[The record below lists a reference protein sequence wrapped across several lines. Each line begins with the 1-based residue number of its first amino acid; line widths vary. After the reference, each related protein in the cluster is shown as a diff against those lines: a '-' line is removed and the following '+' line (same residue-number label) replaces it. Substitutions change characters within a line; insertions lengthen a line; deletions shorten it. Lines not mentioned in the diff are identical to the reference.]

1 MINKYNVMTNVDE
14 VYGIHN
20 TCNIYLKQIGTTH
33 GTMMSR
39 VDKFNIKIHY
49 DKEEEKSSAIVAG
62 SNLVNLINQ
71 IKSEGT
77 FAVTCF
83 NTKTNNI
90 IDIKGT
96 LRALLNEP
104 AIEFINKITSIAKA
118 IEVCSNFKTEIDI
131 KSTDALINE
140 KTCTDLIFKL
150 SKENGY
156 EINEFGLPAP
166 SSDDF
171 AFYLEKQKGCYFGF
185 GIAETEEETKTNFV
199 HSSTYNYNDNAT
211 LPIVNF
217 LLILINNRLNIN
229 IKPIK

>member
-1 MINKYNVMTNVDE
+1 MINKYNLMTNVDE

-33 GTMMSR
+33 GTMRSR

-49 DKEEEKSSAIVAG
+49 DKEEEKSSVIVAG

-90 IDIKGT
+90 IAIKGT

-140 KTCTDLIFKL
+140 KTCTDLIFK
-150 SKENGY
+150 
-156 EINEFGLPAP
+156 
-166 SSDDF
+166 
-171 AFYLEKQKGCYFGF
+171 
-185 GIAETEEETKTNFV
+185 
-199 HSSTYNYNDNAT
+199 
-211 LPIVNF
+211 
-217 LLILINNRLNIN
+217 
-229 IKPIK
+229 

>member
-1 MINKYNVMTNVDE
+1 
-14 VYGIHN
+14 
-20 TCNIYLKQIGTTH
+20 
-33 GTMMSR
+33 MSR

-49 DKEEEKSSAIVAG
+49 DKEEEKSSVIVAG

-90 IDIKGT
+90 IAIKGT

-140 KTCTDLIFKL
+140 KTCTDLIFK
-150 SKENGY
+150 
-156 EINEFGLPAP
+156 
-166 SSDDF
+166 
-171 AFYLEKQKGCYFGF
+171 
-185 GIAETEEETKTNFV
+185 
-199 HSSTYNYNDNAT
+199 
-211 LPIVNF
+211 
-217 LLILINNRLNIN
+217 
-229 IKPIK
+229 

>member
-1 MINKYNVMTNVDE
+1 M
-14 VYGIHN
+14 
-20 TCNIYLKQIGTTH
+20 
-33 GTMMSR
+33 
-39 VDKFNIKIHY
+39 
-49 DKEEEKSSAIVAG
+49 
-62 SNLVNLINQ
+62 INQ
-71 IKSEGT
+71 IKSDGT
-77 FAVTCF
+77 YAVTCF
-83 NTKTNNI
+83 NTETNNI

-96 LRALLNEP
+96 LRSLLNEP
-104 AIEFINKITSIAKA
+104 AIEFINKITSIVKA
-118 IEVCSNFKTEIDI
+118 MEMCSTLKTEIDI

-140 KTCTDLIFKL
+140 KICTDLVFKL

-156 EINEFGLPAP
+156 EINEYGLPAP

-185 GIAETEEETKTNFV
+185 GIAEIEEETKTNFV

-217 LLILINNRLNIN
+217 LLILINNRLKIN